1 MQTASPGHESNP
13 GHLVYQDGVSNAP
26 SKARLDDDE
35 AKEAGLWSVRGSTNV
50 SLSGGNQVMIP
61 DDLSVRQSM
70 SRYFQARINTEW
82 TDVLLIICGFVSGLV
97 DGLSFN
103 AWGSFSSMQTGM
115 CFIFQDRSNMI
126 LTISRQLRLHSPRR
140 LGPTRLPS
148 LSLGQIPHRPR
159 RLFSQQ
165 HLLHPILPRP
175 ASPPPLHPPPLLQ
188 RPNSRPTGRRSA
200 RPVGRGRPQTRR
212 SPRPD
217 PMAASPT
224 HLPPRLPSR
233 GPNRRLAR
241 ASLRRNPHR
250 CLDHLAL

>member
-70 SRYFQARINTEW
+70 SRYFQAGINTAW

-115 CFIFQDRSNMI
+115 
-126 LTISRQLRLHSPRR
+126 SPM
-140 LGPTRLPS
+140 LKCNGYHGTN
-148 LSLGQIPHRPR
+148 Q
-159 RLFSQQ
+159 
-165 HLLHPILPRP
+165 
-175 ASPPPLHPPPLLQ
+175 
-188 RPNSRPTGRRSA
+188 
-200 RPVGRGRPQTRR
+200 
-212 SPRPD
+212 
-217 PMAASPT
+217 
-224 HLPPRLPSR
+224 
-233 GPNRRLAR
+233 
-241 ASLRRNPHR
+241 
-250 CLDHLAL
+250 C